1 MARYKVDITGINTN
15 ELKVLK
21 KEEME
26 ELFKQ
31 YKEGDTT
38 AKEKIAN
45 GNLRLVLSIINLFK
59 QYQKGDL
66 SAKEKLINGNLK
78 LVLSILRSFNK
89 GNYNMDDL
97 FQVGVIGLIKAIDNF
112 DLEYN
117 LKLSTYAVPLILG
130 EIKRYIR
137 DNSSIRI
144 SRSIKDLA
152 YNILKYKEEY
162 FNLYGKEPTSAE
174 IAKKLEVEEYK
185 IAQALD
191 SLKDP
196 MSIFEPIYNDGGD
209 TIYLM
214 DQIADKKDLNSDKD
228 MLISLR
234 RGLNK
239 IKERER
245 EILIARYIVGK
256 TQMEIASSLNISQAQ
271 VSRIEKNAILSLKR
285 MIK

>member
-15 ELKVLK
+15 ELKVLTGDETIK
-21 KEEME
+21 LFEKYRAGDEKAKEE
-26 ELFKQ
+26 
-31 YKEGDTT
+31 
-38 AKEKIAN
+38 
-45 GNLRLVLSIINLFK
+45 LV
-59 QYQKGDL
+59 
-66 SAKEKLINGNLK
+66 NGNLK

-112 DLEYN
+112 DLSYN

-130 EIKRYIR
+130 EVKRYIR
-137 DNSSIRI
+137 DNTSVRV

-152 YNILKYKEEY
+152 YSIIGFKEEY
-162 FNLYGKEPTSAE
+162 FNKNGVEPSNE
-174 IAKKLEVEEYK
+174 EVAKALDIEEYK
-185 IAQALD
+185 ISYALD
-191 SLKDP
+191 ALKEP

-209 TIYLM
+209 TIYLQ

-234 RGLNK
+234 RGLNQ
-239 IKERER
+239 IRTRER
-245 EILIARYIVGK
+245 EVLVERYIVGK
-256 TQMEIASSLNISQAQ
+256 TQMEIAEALNISQAQ

-285 MIK
+285 IIK

>member
-15 ELKVLK
+15 DLKVLTSNEMTSLFK
-21 KEEME
+21 RYQAGDLKAKEE
-26 ELFKQ
+26 
-31 YKEGDTT
+31 
-38 AKEKIAN
+38 
-45 GNLRLVLSIINLFK
+45 
-59 QYQKGDL
+59 
-66 SAKEKLINGNLK
+66 LINGNLK
-78 LVLSILRSFNK
+78 LVLSILRGFNK

-112 DLEYN
+112 DLSYN

-137 DNSSIRI
+137 DNTSIRV

-152 YNILKYKEEY
+152 YSIINYKEKY
-162 FNLYGKEPTSAE
+162 FNKYGKEPTNAE
-174 IAKKLEVEEYK
+174 IAKELEVPEYK
-185 IAQALD
+185 IAYALD
-191 SLKDP
+191 SLKEP

-209 TIYLM
+209 TIYLQ
-214 DQIADKKDLNSDKD
+214 DQIADKKELNNDKD

-234 RGLNK
+234 KGLEK

-245 EILIARYIVGK
+245 EILIERYIVGK
-256 TQMEIASSLNISQAQ
+256 TQMEIAESLNISQAQ